1 MTTAPSSPPADG
13 ASSASAREPLQTARV
28 PANARE
34 GSAPRTVDAKCTKGS
49 TTKLKLHVAHQV
61 PGRVR
66 MKVASAKGNPE
77 LLKQIGETF
86 GTIPGIER
94 VSVNPATGSVVL
106 HYDTDR
112 HDEFHGGLERH
123 YHSAGVQCCS
133 PPNTEIDVLA
143 NKIADEADFLAQ
155 NSLSAKAVVDIFKKL
170 DREIKLASGNM
181 VDLKI
186 VLALGIIGIT
196 VLEVGASTATPIW
209 LTLTIFTV
217 NHAIEMHQPYRQVAA
232 VSAPVVIK
240 TR

>member
-1 MTTAPSSPPADG
+1 MTTAPSSPPAAG
-13 ASSASAREPLQTARV
+13 TSSASATEPRQTARV
-28 PANARE
+28 ANARE
-34 GSAPRTVDAKCTKGS
+34 GSAPRTVDVKRTKGS

-123 YHSAGVQCCS
+123 YQSAGIQCCS

-155 NSLSAKAVVDIFKKL
+155 NSRSARAIVDLFKKC

-186 VLALGIIGIT
+186 VLAMGIIGVT
-196 VLEVGASTATPIW
+196 VLEVGATTATPIW
-209 LTLTIFTV
+209 LTLTIFSV
-217 NHAIEMHQPYRQVAA
+217 NHAIEMHQPHRQAAA

-240 TR
+240 AR

>member
-1 MTTAPSSPPADG
+1 MTTAPSSPPAAG
-13 ASSASAREPLQTARV
+13 ASSASVTEPRQTARV
-28 PANARE
+28 ANARE
-34 GSAPRTVDAKCTKGS
+34 GSAPRTVDAKRTKAS
-49 TTKLKLHVAHQV
+49 ATKLKLHMAHQV

-86 GTIPGIER
+86 STIPGIER

-217 NHAIEMHQPYRQVAA
+217 NHAIEMHQPYRQAAA

>member
-1 MTTAPSSPPADG
+1 MTTAPSSPPAAG
-13 ASSASAREPLQTARV
+13 ASSASATEPRQTARI
-28 PANARE
+28 ANARE
-34 GSAPRTVDAKCTKGS
+34 GSAPRTVDAKRTKGS
-49 TTKLKLHVAHQV
+49 ATKLKLHVAHQV

>member
-1 MTTAPSSPPADG
+1 MTTAPSSPPAAG
-13 ASSASAREPLQTARV
+13 ASSASATESLQPARI
-28 PANARE
+28 ANKRE
-34 GSAPRTVDAKCTKGS
+34 GSAPKTVDAKRTKGS
-49 TTKLKLHVAHQV
+49 ATKLKLHVAHQV

-123 YHSAGVQCCS
+123 YHSAGIQCCS

-155 NSLSAKAVVDIFKKL
+155 NSHSARAIVDLFKKC

-196 VLEVGASTATPIW
+196 VFEVGASAATPIW

-217 NHAIEMHQPYRQVAA
+217 NHAIEMHQPYHQAAA
-232 VSAPVVIK
+232 VSAPVVIR

>member
-1 MTTAPSSPPADG
+1 MTTAPSSPPAAG
-13 ASSASAREPLQTARV
+13 ASSASATEPRQTARV
-28 PANARE
+28 ANARE
-34 GSAPRTVDAKCTKGS
+34 GSAPRTVDAKGTKGS

-86 GTIPGIER
+86 STIPGIER

-123 YHSAGVQCCS
+123 YQSAGIQCCS

-155 NSLSAKAVVDIFKKL
+155 NSHSARAIVDLFKKC

-186 VLALGIIGIT
+186 VLAIGIIGVT
-196 VLEVGASTATPIW
+196 VLEVGATTATPIW
-209 LTLTIFTV
+209 LTLTIFSV
-217 NHAIEMHQPYRQVAA
+217 NHAIEMHQPHRQAAA

-240 TR
+240 AR

>member
-1 MTTAPSSPPADG
+1 MSMAPSSPPAAG
-13 ASSASAREPLQTARV
+13 ASSASATEPKQTARR
-28 PANARE
+28 ANARE
-34 GSAPRTVDAKCTKGS
+34 GSAPRTVDAKRTKGS

-123 YHSAGVQCCS
+123 YQSAGIQCCS

-155 NSLSAKAVVDIFKKL
+155 NSHSARAIVDLFKKC

-186 VLALGIIGIT
+186 VLAIGIIGVT
-196 VLEVGASTATPIW
+196 VLEVGATTATPIW
-209 LTLTIFTV
+209 LTLMIFSV
-217 NHAIEMHQPYRQVAA
+217 NHAIEMHQPHRQAAA

-240 TR
+240 AR

>member
-1 MTTAPSSPPADG
+1 MTTAPSSTPVAG
-13 ASSASAREPLQTARV
+13 ASSAPATEPQQTVRI
-28 PANARE
+28 ANARE
-34 GSAPRTVDAKCTKGS
+34 GSAPRTVDAKRAKGS
-49 TTKLKLHVAHQV
+49 ATKLKLHVAHQV

-86 GTIPGIER
+86 STIPGIER

-123 YHSAGVQCCS
+123 YHSAGIQCCS

-217 NHAIEMHQPYRQVAA
+217 NHAIEMHQPYRQAAA

>member
-1 MTTAPSSPPADG
+1 MSMAPSSPPAAG
-13 ASSASAREPLQTARV
+13 ASSASATEPKQTARR
-28 PANARE
+28 ANARE
-34 GSAPRTVDAKCTKGS
+34 GSAPRTVDAKRTKGS

-86 GTIPGIER
+86 STIPGIER

-123 YHSAGVQCCS
+123 YQSAGIQCCS

-155 NSLSAKAVVDIFKKL
+155 NSRSARAIVDLFKKC

-186 VLALGIIGIT
+186 VLAMGIIGVT
-196 VLEVGASTATPIW
+196 VLEVGATTATPIW
-209 LTLTIFTV
+209 LTLTIFSV
-217 NHAIEMHQPYRQVAA
+217 NHAIEMHQPHRQAAA

-240 TR
+240 AR

>member
-1 MTTAPSSPPADG
+1 MSMAPSSPPAAG
-13 ASSASAREPLQTARV
+13 ASSASATEPKQTARR
-28 PANARE
+28 ANARE

-123 YHSAGVQCCS
+123 YQSAGIQCCS

-155 NSLSAKAVVDIFKKL
+155 NSHSARAIVDLFKKC

-186 VLALGIIGIT
+186 VLAIGIIGVT
-196 VLEVGASTATPIW
+196 VLEVGATTATPIW
-209 LTLTIFTV
+209 LTLMIFSV
-217 NHAIEMHQPYRQVAA
+217 NHAIEMHQPHRQAAA

-240 TR
+240 AR

>member
-1 MTTAPSSPPADG
+1 MTTAPSSPPAAG
-13 ASSASAREPLQTARV
+13 ASSASAKEPRQTARI
-28 PANARE
+28 ANARE
-34 GSAPRTVDAKCTKGS
+34 GAVPSTVDAKRTKGS
-49 TTKLKLHVAHQV
+49 ATKLKLHVAHQV

-86 GTIPGIER
+86 STIPGIER

-123 YHSAGVQCCS
+123 YQSAGIQCCS

-155 NSLSAKAVVDIFKKL
+155 NSQSARAIVDLFKKC

-186 VLALGIIGIT
+186 VLALGIIGVT
-196 VLEVGASTATPIW
+196 VLEVGATTATPIC
-209 LTLTIFTV
+209 LTLTIFSV
-217 NHAIEMHQPYRQVAA
+217 NHAIEMHQPHRQAA
-232 VSAPVVIK
+232 VVSAPVVIK
-240 TR
+240 AR

>member
-1 MTTAPSSPPADG
+1 MTTAPSSPPAAG
-13 ASSASAREPLQTARV
+13 ASSASATEPMQTARV
-28 PANARE
+28 ANVRE
-34 GSAPRTVDAKCTKGS
+34 GSAPKTVDAKRTKAS
-49 TTKLKLHVAHQV
+49 ATKLKLHVAHQV

-86 GTIPGIER
+86 STIPGIER

-217 NHAIEMHQPYRQVAA
+217 NHAIEMHQPYRQAAA

-240 TR
+240 SR

>member
-1 MTTAPSSPPADG
+1 MTTAPSSPSVAG
-13 ASSASAREPLQTARV
+13 ASSASATEPRQTARR
-28 PANARE
+28 ANARE
-34 GSAPRTVDAKCTKGS
+34 GSAPRTVDAKRTKGS
-49 TTKLKLHVAHQV
+49 ATKLKLHVAHQV

-86 GTIPGIER
+86 STIPGIER

-217 NHAIEMHQPYRQVAA
+217 NHAIEMHQPYRQAVA

>member
-1 MTTAPSSPPADG
+1 MTTVPSSPPAAG
-13 ASSASAREPLQTARV
+13 ASSASATEPRQTARI
-28 PANARE
+28 ANARE
-34 GSAPRTVDAKCTKGS
+34 GSAPRTVDAKRTKAS
-49 TTKLKLHVAHQV
+49 ATKLKLHVAHQV

-217 NHAIEMHQPYRQVAA
+217 NHAIEMHQPYRQAAA

>member
-1 MTTAPSSPPADG
+1 MTTAPSSPPAAG
-13 ASSASAREPLQTARV
+13 ASSASATEPRQTARM
-28 PANARE
+28 ANARE
-34 GSAPRTVDAKCTKGS
+34 GSAPRTVDAKRTKAS
-49 TTKLKLHVAHQV
+49 ATKLKLHVAHQV

-86 GTIPGIER
+86 STIPGIER

-186 VLALGIIGIT
+186 VLAIGIIGVT
-196 VLEVGASTATPIW
+196 VLEVGATTATPIW
-209 LTLTIFTV
+209 LTLTIFSV
-217 NHAIEMHQPYRQVAA
+217 NHAIEMHQPHRQAAA

-240 TR
+240 AR

>member
-1 MTTAPSSPPADG
+1 M
-13 ASSASAREPLQTARV
+13 
-28 PANARE
+28 ANARE
-34 GSAPRTVDAKCTKGS
+34 GSAPRTVDAKRTKGS
-49 TTKLKLHVAHQV
+49 ATKLKLHVAHQV

-112 HDEFHGGLERH
+112 HDEIHGGLERH

-196 VLEVGASTATPIW
+196 VLEVGASAATPIW

>member
-1 MTTAPSSPPADG
+1 
-13 ASSASAREPLQTARV
+13 
-28 PANARE
+28 
-34 GSAPRTVDAKCTKGS
+34 
-49 TTKLKLHVAHQV
+49 
-61 PGRVR
+61 
-66 MKVASAKGNPE
+66 MKVTSAKGNPE
-77 LLKQIGETF
+77 LLKEIGEAF
-86 GTIPGIER
+86 RAIPGIER

-123 YHSAGVQCCS
+123 YQSAGIQCCS

-196 VLEVGASTATPIW
+196 VLEVGATTATPIW
-209 LTLTIFTV
+209 LTLTIFSV
-217 NHAIEMHQPYRQVAA
+217 NHAIEMHQPHRQAAA

-240 TR
+240 AR

>member
-1 MTTAPSSPPADG
+1 MTTAPSSPPAAG
-13 ASSASAREPLQTARV
+13 ASSASATEPRQTARM
-28 PANARE
+28 ANARE
-34 GSAPRTVDAKCTKGS
+34 GSAPRTVDAKRTKGS
-49 TTKLKLHVAHQV
+49 ATKLKLHVAHQV

-106 HYDTDR
+106 YYDTDR

-155 NSLSAKAVVDIFKKL
+155 NSLSAKAVVDVFKKL

-181 VDLKI
+181 VDLRI

-196 VLEVGASTATPIW
+196 VLEVGASAATPIW

-217 NHAIEMHQPYRQVAA
+217 NHAIEMHQPYRQAAA

>member
-1 MTTAPSSPPADG
+1 MTMAPSSPPAAG
-13 ASSASAREPLQTARV
+13 ASSTSATEPRQPARR
-28 PANARE
+28 ANARE
-34 GSAPRTVDAKCTKGS
+34 GSAPRTVDAKRTKGS

-86 GTIPGIER
+86 GTIPGMER

-196 VLEVGASTATPIW
+196 VLEVGATTATPIW

-217 NHAIEMHQPYRQVAA
+217 NHAIEMHQPYRQAAA

>member
-1 MTTAPSSPPADG
+1 
-13 ASSASAREPLQTARV
+13 
-28 PANARE
+28 
-34 GSAPRTVDAKCTKGS
+34 
-49 TTKLKLHVAHQV
+49 
-61 PGRVR
+61 

-123 YHSAGVQCCS
+123 YQSAGIQCCS

-155 NSLSAKAVVDIFKKL
+155 NSHSARAIVDLFKKC

-186 VLALGIIGIT
+186 VLAIGIIGVT
-196 VLEVGASTATPIW
+196 VLEVGATTATPIW
-209 LTLTIFTV
+209 LTLMIFSV
-217 NHAIEMHQPYRQVAA
+217 NHAIEMHQPHRQAAA
-232 VSAPVVIK
+232 VTAPVVIK
-240 TR
+240 AR

>member
-1 MTTAPSSPPADG
+1 MTTAPSSPPAAG
-13 ASSASAREPLQTARV
+13 ASSASATEPRQTARI
-28 PANARE
+28 ANARE
-34 GSAPRTVDAKCTKGS
+34 GAAPKSVDAKRTKGS
-49 TTKLKLHVAHQV
+49 ATKLKLHVAHQV

-112 HDEFHGGLERH
+112 HDEFHGGLKRH
-123 YHSAGVQCCS
+123 YQSAGIQCCS

-143 NKIADEADFLAQ
+143 NKIAGEADFLAQ
-155 NSLSAKAVVDIFKKL
+155 NSRSAKAVVDIFKKFDL
-170 DREIKLASGNM
+170 EIKLASGNM

-196 VLEVGASTATPIW
+196 VFEVGASAATPIW

-217 NHAIEMHQPYRQVAA
+217 NHAIEMHQPYGQSAA

>member
-1 MTTAPSSPPADG
+1 MTMAPSSPPAAG
-13 ASSASAREPLQTARV
+13 ASSASATEPRQPARR
-28 PANARE
+28 ANARE
-34 GSAPRTVDAKCTKGS
+34 GSAPRTVDAKRTKGS

-123 YHSAGVQCCS
+123 YQSAGIQCCS

-155 NSLSAKAVVDIFKKL
+155 NSHSARAIVDLFKKC

-186 VLALGIIGIT
+186 VLAIGIIGVT
-196 VLEVGASTATPIW
+196 VLEVGATTATPIW
-209 LTLTIFTV
+209 LTLMIFSV
-217 NHAIEMHQPYRQVAA
+217 NHAIEMHQPHRQAAA
-232 VSAPVVIK
+232 VTAPVVIK
-240 TR
+240 AR

>member
-1 MTTAPSSPPADG
+1 MTMAPSSPPAAG
-13 ASSASAREPLQTARV
+13 ASSTSATEPRQPARR
-28 PANARE
+28 ANARE
-34 GSAPRTVDAKCTKGS
+34 GSAPRTVDAKRTKGS

-123 YHSAGVQCCS
+123 YHSAGIQCCS

-155 NSLSAKAVVDIFKKL
+155 NSHSARAIVDLFKKC

-196 VLEVGASTATPIW
+196 VLEVGATTATPIW
-209 LTLTIFTV
+209 LTLTIFSV
-217 NHAIEMHQPYRQVAA
+217 NHAIEMHQPHRQAAA

-240 TR
+240 AR